1 MHKSRLSDL
10 FCSKK
15 HESMIEYIIL
25 YAGVCKE
32 GGFGPEKHMKLPES
46 LQKTAEENGSKKE
59 KG

>member
-1 MHKSRLSDL
+1 
-10 FCSKK
+10 
-15 HESMIEYIIL
+15 MIEYIIL